1 MGTLYQNL
9 HWINMQSI
17 ISKEIDV
24 QEETRGPQ
32 HQLIGYGLGDNFN
45 VLFG

>member
-1 MGTLYQNL
+1 M
-9 HWINMQSI
+9 
-17 ISKEIDV
+17 IDV